1 MRIKSR
7 SGLLSNRNMVK
18 IQPSEGRSFVATWT
32 RPGNMRKNSRYASD
46 ISKRR
51 GDSRTRFQLVRWF
64 AVLSL
69 LSISFASVI
78 SAIVLSKFLSE
89 QMLYREAQV
98 MTDFINGVVEVER
111 ADTANATNGDWIEG
125 DVEEFFYHIGGMPDV
140 MKANVFR
147 PNGQIMWS
155 TDTSIIGQRFDRN
168 DELDA
173 AFLGEP
179 VTLVEAMEAP
189 GESAKDEHAFLR
201 LSQGEKFI
209 ESYLPLWGAGGDRSK
224 IVGVV
229 EIYYAPKQLFATID
243 GGVWRVWLSALLG
256 GAIIYIALFWVVSR
270 AAKTINQ
277 QQQELVSN
285 EMLAAVGEM
294 ASAVAHSL
302 RNPLSSVRS
311 SAELA
316 LATDNAQQ
324 KEAAL
329 ADILKDTDR
338 LETWIRQYLADTQ
351 AEVARDSVADVDAV
365 IRQTLNHFETVFQR
379 KNIKTSTN
387 MTGTLPAVRPSSLTL
402 IQVLTGLVANAVEA
416 MPSGGQLKISAS
428 AENDGE
434 HVRIALEDTGVGL
447 TADASDLAFKPFA
460 TTKNSGFGLGL
471 PLARRVVARYGG
483 QITLANRPDGG
494 AVATLFLPAAV

>member
-1 MRIKSR
+1 M
-7 SGLLSNRNMVK
+7 
-18 IQPSEGRSFVATWT
+18 T
-32 RPGNMRKNSRYASD
+32 KNS
-46 ISKRR
+46 
-51 GDSRTRFQLVRWF
+51 GDAGGIPAGGSSGRTRFKLVRWF
-64 AVLSL
+64 AILSL
-69 LSISFASVI
+69 LSISFASVMT
-78 SAIVLSKFLSE
+78 ALVLSKFLSE

-147 PNGQIMWS
+147 SDGQIMWS
-155 TDTSIIGQRFDRN
+155 TDPSIIGQRFDRN

-173 AFLGEP
+173 AFAGNH
-179 VTLVEAMEAP
+179 VTHVEAMEAP
-189 GESAKDEHAFLR
+189 GESAKDEHAYLR
-201 LSQGEKFI
+201 LSQGDKFI
-209 ESYLPLWGAGGDRSK
+209 ESYLPMWGAGGDRSK
-224 IVGVV
+224 VVGVV
-229 EIYYAPKQLFATID
+229 EIYYAPKQLFATINA
-243 GGVWRVWLSALLG
+243 GVWRVWLSALLG

-270 AAKTINQ
+270 AARTISQ

-316 LATDNAQQ
+316 LASNDAAQ

-338 LETWIRQYLADTQ
+338 LETWIRQYLANTQ
-351 AEVARDSVADVDAV
+351 TEFNRDSVSDVDSV
-365 IRQTLNHFETVFQR
+365 IRQTLSHFETVFQR
-379 KNIKTSTN
+379 KGIKTSTSLS
-387 MTGTLPAVRPSSLTL
+387 GDLPPVRPSSLTL
-402 IQVLTGLVANAVEA
+402 IQVLTGLMANAVEA
-416 MPSGGQLKISAS
+416 MPSGGQLNIFAS

-434 HVRIALEDTGVGL
+434 HVRIAIEDTGVGL
-447 TADASDLAFKPFA
+447 TADAPDLAFKPFA

-483 QITLANRPDGG
+483 QITLANRQDGG